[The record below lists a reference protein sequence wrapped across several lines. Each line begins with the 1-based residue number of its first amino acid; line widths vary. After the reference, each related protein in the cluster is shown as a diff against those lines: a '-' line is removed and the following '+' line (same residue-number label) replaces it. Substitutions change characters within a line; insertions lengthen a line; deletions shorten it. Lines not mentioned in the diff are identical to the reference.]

1 MRVRLA
7 VLLLCM
13 TLMPAIAHAVY
24 NETGAAAPAG
34 DADFDAAFRAI
45 KAQQWDEAARLLALA
60 ALRHPRSA
68 DVFNLLGFAHRK
80 LGDLPASFR
89 HYHRAL
95 EIDPEHR
102 GAHEYIGEAWLMQG
116 NVARARQ
123 HLREL
128 DHLCQRVCEEY
139 RLLER
144 AIREFETAAGH
155 RAPM

>member
-13 TLMPAIAHAVY
+13 TLMPATAHAVY
-24 NETGAAAPAG
+24 NEPGAAAPAG
-34 DADFDAAFRAI
+34 DADFDAGFRAI
-45 KAQQWDEAARLLALA
+45 KAQQWDEAARHLALA
-60 ALRHPRSA
+60 ARRHPRSA

-80 LGDLPASFR
+80 LGDLPAAFR

-116 NVARARQ
+116 NIARARQ

-128 DHLCQRVCEEY
+128 DDLCQRVCEEY

-144 AIREFETAAGH
+144 AIREFETAAG
-155 RAPM
+155 RQAPM

>member
-1 MRVRLA
+1 MRGCLGM
-7 VLLLCM
+7 VLLCLA
-13 TLMPAIAHAVY
+13 LMPAAVQAVY
-24 NETGAAAPAG
+24 NEPGEAAPVG
-34 DADFDAAFRAI
+34 DADFDAGFRAI
-45 KAQQWDEAARLLALA
+45 KAQQWDEAARHLALA
-60 ALRHPRSA
+60 ARRHPRSA

-95 EIDPEHR
+95 DIDPAHR

-128 DHLCQRVCEEY
+128 EVLCKADCAEY
-139 RLLER
+139 RELEQ
-144 AIREFETAAGH
+144 AIRAFEARTAAP
-155 RAPM
+155 R